1 MRRAMHQVIDGEPK
15 VLHDPIAVAIVGRE
29 NLETEDSLGSRT
41 MRAFMVA
48 RSRYAEDKLAA
59 AVRNGVRQYV
69 VLGAGLDTF
78 AYRNPFPDVRVF
90 EVDHPATQAWKRD
103 RLRAAGIEL
112 PKQFAFVA
120 VDFEKQALDTEL
132 AAAGF
137 TQAEPA
143 FFSWLGVTPYLT
155 RPAFEGTARFIAS
168 MPAGSGVAFD
178 FAVDRSALGF
188 LERAALDE
196 LSRRVAAAGE
206 PFQLFF
212 DPQALEN
219 ELRSMGFSEV
229 ERLNADEINARYFA
243 NRSDKLRVRGGLGQL
258 LGAYIF

>member
-1 MRRAMHQVIDGEPK
+1 MHQLIDGEPK
-15 VLHDPIAVAIVGRE
+15 VLHDPIAITIVGRE

-90 EVDHPATQAWKRD
+90 EVDHPATQTWKRE
-103 RLRAAGIEL
+103 RLQAAGIEL

-120 VDFEKQALDTEL
+120 VDFEKQILDAEL

-137 TQAEPA
+137 KRAEPA

-155 RPAFEGTARFIAS
+155 RPAFEGTVRFVAT
-168 MPAGSGVAFD
+168 MPAGSGMAFD
-178 FAVDRSALGF
+178 FAVEPSALGF

-196 LSRRVAAAGE
+196 LSRRVAATGE

-212 DPQALEN
+212 DPPALED
-219 ELRSMGFSEV
+219 ELKSMGFSEV
-229 ERLNADEINARYFA
+229 ERLNADEINARYFTD
-243 NRSDKLRVRGGLGQL
+243 RSDKLRVRGGLGQL
-258 LGAYIF
+258 LSARV

>member
-1 MRRAMHQVIDGEPK
+1 MRRAMHQVLDGEPK
-15 VLHDPIAVAIVGRE
+15 VLDDPIAVAIVGRE
-29 NLETEDSLGSRT
+29 HLETEDSLGSRT

-59 AVRNGVRQYV
+59 AVQNGVRQYV

-90 EVDHPATQAWKRD
+90 EVDHPATQAWKRE
-103 RLRAAGIEL
+103 RLWAAGIDL

-120 VDFEKQALDTEL
+120 VDFERQTLEAEL

-137 TQAEPA
+137 ARAEPA

-155 RPAFEGTARFIAS
+155 KPAFEGTVRFIATMS
-168 MPAGSGVAFD
+168 AGSGVAFD
-178 FAVDRSALGF
+178 FAVERSALGF

-196 LSRRVAAAGE
+196 LSRRVASAGE

-212 DPQALEN
+212 NPQALED
-219 ELRSMGFSEV
+219 ELKRMGFSEI

-258 LGAYIF
+258 IGAYIF

>member
-1 MRRAMHQVIDGEPK
+1 MRRAIHQIHDGEPK
-15 VLHDPIAVAIVGRE
+15 VLDDPLAVAIVGRE
-29 NLETEDSLGSRT
+29 NLQTEDSMRSRT

-59 AVRNGVRQYV
+59 AVANGVRQYV

-90 EVDHPATQAWKRD
+90 EVDHPATQAWKREQ
-103 RLRAAGIEL
+103 LQAAGIEI
-112 PKQFAFVA
+112 PKKFAFVA
-120 VDFEKQALDTEL
+120 IDFEKQTLHTEL

-155 RPAFEGTARFIAS
+155 RQAFEGTVRFVAT
-168 MPAGSGVAFD
+168 MPARSGVAFD
-178 FAVDRSALGF
+178 FAVERSALGF

-196 LSRRVAAAGE
+196 LSRRVASAGE

-212 DPQALEN
+212 HPQTLED
-219 ELRSMGFSEV
+219 ELKSMGFSEI
-229 ERLNADEINARYFA
+229 ERLNADEINTRYFA

-258 LGAYIF
+258 IGAYIF